1 MKISIMACL
10 ILLLGLNSFGISAV
24 LEPLSMEILEEIWS
38 FHPIGATY
46 LGIHKYDKYMPD
58 YSRKALD
65 SKLKKLKALHDRLIE
80 LDTLTLS
87 ADELVDYYLLRAS
100 LCDEIF
106 DIEKSRVYE
115 NDPLVY
121 SRACV
126 NGVYTIMIR
135 HAESV
140 RAKMVSATLR
150 LNQIPKFLEV
160 ARQNLRR
167 PSYLLCEAAIDQLT
181 EGERFIEEIFEYYK
195 DSVEIEER
203 LNLKQ
208 ATIQAVASMMS
219 FAYWLEQNQDPQKIF
234 ILGEEKYNYKLK
246 NVHLVDITA
255 DSILKIG
262 KHYLLWTES
271 MIDSLD
277 DMLAPARQERVVLP
291 FDFGPQ
297 SVVAYRTEELSQLR
311 EFVAGSELVTIPDF
325 VGKIEIVET
334 PGFLA
339 GLVPGAAMMP
349 PGPFDRSRRSRFFTP
364 RLPRKFDLAEAE
376 YFYNYIY
383 NRWFLGAAIHEAY
396 PGHHL
401 QLSIANNH
409 SSSVRRGFRTFF
421 FVEGWALYCE
431 ELMVASGLFEDTIG
445 ALINALDGVRYRAAR
460 IVVDVNLQTGVFGYD
475 DALRFMV
482 DTFGG
487 SDSYYAREIKRYLG
501 NPIQP
506 SSYLVGKLQINDLMD
521 ECREM
526 WGDNF
531 DLKDFHDELLSHGS
545 IPLKLHRMLMRG
557 GR

>member
-1 MKISIMACL
+1 MGCL
-10 ILLLGLNSFGISAV
+10 ILLSGLNTLGISAV

-46 LGIHKYDKYMPD
+46 LGIHEYDKDMPD
-58 YSRKALD
+58 YSRKVLD
-65 SKLKKLKALHDRLIE
+65 SKLKKLKTLHDRLIE

-87 ADELVDYYLLRAS
+87 VDELVDYYLLGAS

-115 NDPLVY
+115 NDPLLY
-121 SRACV
+121 SQACV

-140 RAKMVSATLR
+140 RAKMANVTLR

-181 EGERFIEEIFEYYK
+181 EGERFIEDIFEYYK
-195 DSVEIEER
+195 DSLEIEER
-203 LNLKQ
+203 SKLQQ
-208 ATIQAVASMMS
+208 AKIQAVASMMS
-219 FAYWLEQNQDPQKIF
+219 FAYWLEQNQDPQRIF
-234 ILGEEKYNYKLK
+234 ILGEENYNYKLK

-255 DSILKIG
+255 DSILRIG

-277 DMLAPARQERVVLP
+277 DMLIPSRQERVVLP
-291 FDFGPQ
+291 ADFGPQ
-297 SVVAYRTEELSQLR
+297 AVVEYRTAELDQLR
-311 EFVAGSELVTIPDF
+311 EFVDGSELVTIPDY

-349 PGPFDRSRRSRFFTP
+349 PGPFDRSRKSRFYTP
-364 RLPRKFDLAEAE
+364 RLPIKFDLADAE

-383 NRWFLGAAIHEAY
+383 NRWFLGAAVHEAY

-401 QLSIANNH
+401 QLSVANNH
-409 SSSVRRGFRTFF
+409 FSHVRRGFRTFF

-431 ELMVASGLFEDTIG
+431 ELMVNSGLYEDTIG

-460 IVVDVNLQTGVFGYD
+460 IVVDVNLQTGVFSYD

-487 SDSYYAREIKRYLG
+487 SESYYAREIKRYLG

-506 SSYLVGKLQINDLMD
+506 SSYLIGKLQIIDLMD
-521 ECREM
+521 EGREL
-526 WGDNF
+526 WGDDF
-531 DLKDFHDELLSHGS
+531 DLKSFHDELLSHGS
-545 IPLKLHRMLMRG
+545 IPLKLHRMLMF
-557 GR
+557 GRR